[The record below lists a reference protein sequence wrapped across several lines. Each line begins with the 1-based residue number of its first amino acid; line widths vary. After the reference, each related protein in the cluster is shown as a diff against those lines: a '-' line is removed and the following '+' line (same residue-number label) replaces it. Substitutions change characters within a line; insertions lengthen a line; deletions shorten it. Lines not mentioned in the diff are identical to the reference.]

1 MLMKRKAWACAVLLG
16 GAFALPTSAQDDNSS
31 TLASFNGGFGVIPL
45 ATSTV
50 RGVAPAGQIWVIDSL
65 DARVKTDG
73 RISVRGRG
81 LVLGAGNSAGRAT
94 GQSVIAT
101 FICQAAAPFTLSS
114 TALPGVPLTLTGD
127 FRIDDVL
134 TPPPPVP
141 CASPMLLIRNAA
153 NGGWFA
159 VGLIDSVT
167 SSHGDND

>member
-1 MLMKRKAWACAVLLG
+1 MFMKTLACTMFLGAFYAVPAWA
-16 GAFALPTSAQDDNSS
+16 SDDNSS
-31 TLASFNGGFGVIPL
+31 TLASFDGGIGVIPL
-45 ATSTV
+45 ATSTI
-50 RGVAPAGQIWVIDSL
+50 RGVAPAGQIWAIDSL

-73 RISVRGRG
+73 RISVRGKG
-81 LVLGAGNSAGRAT
+81 LILGAGNSAGRAT

-101 FICQAAAPFTLSS
+101 LICQAAAPFTLSS
-114 TALPGVPLTLTGD
+114 TPTPGVTLSLTGD

-159 VGLIDSVT
+159 VGILDSVT
-167 SSHGDND
+167 TSHGDDD